1 MKKHR
6 DICSNPKLTQSNV
19 DSLNEHIDELLGNIT
34 DPKYRKDKVVSSLW
48 NSYKRLALFSYG
60 LGELLV
66 EFKAMLLKGFPYY
79 QQVLSYRGGAEAF
92 PIDIVTIN
100 IRDGGA
106 KIEKNVNAEKKDWSV
121 GNSHS
126 TLRVCCLALCV
137 GEDELAR
144 AFAEAIYDP
153 PNADYIGHNKYA
165 RACGTTPDHQALAY
179 AFRDYIVRDQNSAI
193 EHLIG
198 LMKEG
203 KTRGIIRQG
212 ILLKA
217 LIEADK
223 DKFIQYLEFVLDD
236 HAREAKNRDNVN
248 SPEYLFSE
256 YGLALCRIAVWKK
269 LLETNE
275 LPQHDYLPIEF
286 LEEF

>member
-1 MKKHR
+1 MITTRKICR
-6 DICSNPKLTQSNV
+6 DPELSKRGLDSARESLERSLGKLNNPG
-19 DSLNEHIDELLGNIT
+19 I
-34 DPKYRKDKVVSSLW
+34 RKDVVVSFIW
-48 NSYKRLALFSYG
+48 NDYERSALLSYG
-60 LGELLV
+60 LGVCLAQVRELLS
-66 EFKAMLLKGFPYY
+66 KGFPFY
-79 QQVLSYRGGAEAF
+79 QQVLSHRGKVEAF
-92 PIDIVTIN
+92 PVDVVTIN
-100 IRDGGA
+100 TSDGRA
-106 KIEKNVNAEKKDWSV
+106 KIEKDVNAGKKDWSV

-126 TLRVCCLALCV
+126 TLRVSCLALCV

-144 AFAEAIYDP
+144 TFAEAIYDP

-193 EHLIG
+193 EHLIR

-223 DKFIQYLEFVLDD
+223 GKFLQYLDFVLDD
-236 HAREAKNRDNVN
+236 HARDAKKRDNVN
-248 SPEYLFSE
+248 SPECFLSS
-256 YGLALCRIAVWKK
+256 YGLALCRIAISEK
-269 LLETNE
+269 LLDRQE
-275 LPQHDYLPIEF
+275 LPEHDYLPLGFLDEF
-286 LEEF
+286 